1 MNHKYTPFVT
11 GLAWMLIGSVAVVG
25 AGSRVPVWTGNTG
38 AEAASL
44 PAAAPAVPVPE
55 TSSDVTSEREIVPNA
70 LNLVYEFP
78 EGAETEDVLES
89 EMGRIYRELE
99 ILDQDWLDNIY
110 NLSGITPK
118 QMAERLGLPAEAVTG
133 SYNPKDENQTADD
146 PSTWQIGSWRR
157 INISVLNGDGSAADS
172 YSNVKEILSMA
183 NVYTFY
189 HDYQDTGLFLEYARE
204 LWNASHSY
212 QVSISGVYY
221 CDGCLDQSES
231 EEMAEDIA
239 EIQEEESQPPES
251 GSSGEETSSADL
263 SPSLRDSSASG
274 PGVQQ
279 RAAIEES
286 IARLSETETPEEPS
300 VQTDT
305 SSQTDGSQTSTS
317 SQADSSSQTDD
328 SFQTD
333 SSSLADITVSDPG
346 IGEKD
351 SAETGQETLPAEG
364 SAAPENLIPET
375 SAPAGSASVSSEP
388 EQSSSYQETPEALET
403 SEGHATP
410 SQLQGPGDYVQM
422 LVDAARDSDAGQETS
437 GQAQAESIPGSRA
450 DSSSE
455 PAVCPGH
462 VDLNI
467 TVHIIGTEESSCSL
481 YDLDERGGTVTD
493 SWPGWTEEM
502 KAFVADLKN
511 QDWYENYGLSISDIS
526 LQAPMSPEEVDA
538 YMASLP
544 EDLSQERR
552 ELIRFALESVGRV
565 PYYWGG
571 KASSPGYAGNRFGTL
586 ISSDYKGRIR
596 KGLDCSGW
604 VSWVYWSAT
613 GERLPAEGTSG
624 LIQCGTAIAR
634 SQLQP
639 GDIIVRTGSNAHVV
653 MFLGWGSNGKLLCI
667 HESSGSANNVT
678 ISELDANWKY
688 YRKLIE

>member
-1 MNHKYTPFVT
+1 M
-11 GLAWMLIGSVAVVG
+11 
-25 AGSRVPVWTGNTG
+25 
-38 AEAASL
+38 
-44 PAAAPAVPVPE
+44 
-55 TSSDVTSEREIVPNA
+55 
-70 LNLVYEFP
+70 
-78 EGAETEDVLES
+78 
-89 EMGRIYRELE
+89 
-99 ILDQDWLDNIY
+99 
-110 NLSGITPK
+110 
-118 QMAERLGLPAEAVTG
+118 
-133 SYNPKDENQTADD
+133 
-146 PSTWQIGSWRR
+146 
-157 INISVLNGDGSAADS
+157 
-172 YSNVKEILSMA
+172 
-183 NVYTFY
+183 
-189 HDYQDTGLFLEYARE
+189 
-204 LWNASHSY
+204 
-212 QVSISGVYY
+212 
-221 CDGCLDQSES
+221 
-231 EEMAEDIA
+231 
-239 EIQEEESQPPES
+239 
-251 GSSGEETSSADL
+251 
-263 SPSLRDSSASG
+263 
-274 PGVQQ
+274 
-279 RAAIEES
+279 
-286 IARLSETETPEEPS
+286 
-300 VQTDT
+300 
-305 SSQTDGSQTSTS
+305 
-317 SQADSSSQTDD
+317 
-328 SFQTD
+328 
-333 SSSLADITVSDPG
+333 
-346 IGEKD
+346 
-351 SAETGQETLPAEG
+351 
-364 SAAPENLIPET
+364 
-375 SAPAGSASVSSEP
+375 
-388 EQSSSYQETPEALET
+388 
-403 SEGHATP
+403 
-410 SQLQGPGDYVQM
+410 
-422 LVDAARDSDAGQETS
+422 
-437 GQAQAESIPGSRA
+437 
-450 DSSSE
+450 
-455 PAVCPGH
+455 
-462 VDLNI
+462 DLNI

>member
-1 MNHKYTPFVT
+1 M
-11 GLAWMLIGSVAVVG
+11 
-25 AGSRVPVWTGNTG
+25 
-38 AEAASL
+38 
-44 PAAAPAVPVPE
+44 
-55 TSSDVTSEREIVPNA
+55 
-70 LNLVYEFP
+70 
-78 EGAETEDVLES
+78 
-89 EMGRIYRELE
+89 
-99 ILDQDWLDNIY
+99 
-110 NLSGITPK
+110 
-118 QMAERLGLPAEAVTG
+118 
-133 SYNPKDENQTADD
+133 
-146 PSTWQIGSWRR
+146 
-157 INISVLNGDGSAADS
+157 
-172 YSNVKEILSMA
+172 
-183 NVYTFY
+183 
-189 HDYQDTGLFLEYARE
+189 
-204 LWNASHSY
+204 
-212 QVSISGVYY
+212 
-221 CDGCLDQSES
+221 
-231 EEMAEDIA
+231 
-239 EIQEEESQPPES
+239 
-251 GSSGEETSSADL
+251 
-263 SPSLRDSSASG
+263 
-274 PGVQQ
+274 
-279 RAAIEES
+279 
-286 IARLSETETPEEPS
+286 
-300 VQTDT
+300 
-305 SSQTDGSQTSTS
+305 
-317 SQADSSSQTDD
+317 
-328 SFQTD
+328 
-333 SSSLADITVSDPG
+333 
-346 IGEKD
+346 
-351 SAETGQETLPAEG
+351 
-364 SAAPENLIPET
+364 IPET
-375 SAPAGSASVSSEP
+375 SAPAVSALVSSEP